1 MTRREEHL
9 DATLRHLG
17 AAYYESQHGR
27 ASAAD
32 VSRALDSVEEHA
44 GEETGNPVSRPQAT
58 SNNPAQAG
66 QPLDHSGRQPH
77 HGRWHH
83 RVRDVMTTS
92 VVTVDR
98 ITPYKEVVNLLAKHK
113 ISSVPVLILGRH
125 VAGVVSEGDL
135 LAIQDKQD
143 RTTQLAAEGRLHLP
157 RHHANHPGL
166 TAAELMTSP
175 AITIHPDATLH
186 AAARVMNSHHM
197 KQLPVVKPDGTL
209 IGIVSR
215 CDLLSVFLRPDEEI
229 AREIRE
235 LLGQIM
241 HTEPASVVTVRVRNG
256 IVTLNGQPG
265 SADERE
271 LIPVALKLI
280 WDLDGVVDVVN
291 KIGAAA
297 G

>member
-1 MTRREEHL
+1 MTRRDVYL

-17 AAYYESQHGR
+17 AAYYESAHGR
-27 ASAAD
+27 ATAAD
-32 VSRALDSVEEHA
+32 VARALDSVEDHTEDHDRA
-44 GEETGNPVSRPQAT
+44 P
-58 SNNPAQAG
+58 AG
-66 QPLDHSGRQPH
+66 QQPRPSPHTATGRPARAGTH
-77 HGRWHH
+77 HWRWHH
-83 RVRDVMTTS
+83 RVRDVMTAS

-98 ITPYKEVVNLLAKHK
+98 ITTYKEIATLMAEHQVSA
-113 ISSVPVLILGRH
+113 VPVLILGRH
-125 VAGVVSEGDL
+125 VTGVVSEADL
-135 LAIQDKQD
+135 LGVQDKHARQA
-143 RTTQLAAEGRLHLP
+143 RLEPGGRLHL
-157 RHHANHPGL
+157 HAAKNEHWGR

-197 KQLPVVKPDGTL
+197 RRLPVVKPDATL

-229 AREIRE
+229 AREVRE